1 MRLFDSHA
9 HLDMTRGGMDG
20 ISTLLDNAWAQG
32 LAGILTIAGAT
43 KTGGYDDTFNIVG
56 NDSRIWIAAGIHPHA
71 GSRAT
76 PDALDRLRFIL
87 DRDKV
92 VALGEIGLDYY
103 YNHSEPAVQRRAFIS
118 QLRMA
123 HDANLPVAIHTRDA
137 DDDTVAILRDEGAQ
151 EIGGVIHC
159 FSSAHQLAD
168 AALDMGFYLSF
179 SGIVTFPKTIAVQE
193 VAAAAPE
200 DRILAETDSPF
211 LSPIPFRGK
220 VNEPARVRYVVDKL
234 AELRDIDP
242 EDMGRITV
250 ENAAKCFGISI

>member
-1 MRLFDSHA
+1 MFDSHA

-20 ISTLLDNAWAQG
+20 VSTLLDNAWAEG
-32 LAGILTIAGAT
+32 LVGILTIAGAT
-43 KTGGYDDTFNIVG
+43 RTGDYDDTFNIVKD
-56 NDSRIWIAAGIHPHA
+56 DSRIWVAAGIHPHA

-76 PDALDRLRFIL
+76 PDALDRLKFIL
-87 DRDKV
+87 DRDRV

-118 QLRMA
+118 QLKMA
-123 HDANLPVAIHTRDA
+123 HEAKLPVVIHTRDA
-137 DDDTVAILRDEGAQ
+137 DDDTLAILRDEGAHD
-151 EIGGVIHC
+151 IGGVIHC
-159 FSSAHQLAD
+159 FSSSHELAG

-179 SGIVTFPKTIAVQE
+179 SGIVTFPKAVTVQE
-193 VAAAAPE
+193 VAATAPK

-234 AELRDIDP
+234 AELHNVDP
-242 EDMGRITV
+242 EEMGRITV
-250 ENAAKCFGISI
+250 ENTTRCFRVSI